1 MTSFALSKFILLR
14 SANVFLKVSILNF
27 LKIES
32 SSKLI
37 VMEFSFVID
46 LPNNYDINSLFLK
59 IIRIKGTIR
68 VNKNK
73 FALEIR

>member
-1 MTSFALSKFILLR
+1 MTSLALSKFILLR

-46 LPNNYDINSLFLK
+46 LPNNDDINSLFLK

-73 FALEIR
+73 FALEMR